1 LVNLI
6 LDKKVV
12 TELIQGAFNTKR
24 LTKELNIILDVQKR
38 EEQFVDYNEL
48 ETKLGG
54 QGASQKVAELIYN
67 SIN

>member
-1 LVNLI
+1 MCRFSHKYELHLLLLI
-6 LDKKVV
+6 L
-12 TELIQGAFNTKR
+12 T
-24 LTKELNIILDVQKR
+24 IILDVQKR